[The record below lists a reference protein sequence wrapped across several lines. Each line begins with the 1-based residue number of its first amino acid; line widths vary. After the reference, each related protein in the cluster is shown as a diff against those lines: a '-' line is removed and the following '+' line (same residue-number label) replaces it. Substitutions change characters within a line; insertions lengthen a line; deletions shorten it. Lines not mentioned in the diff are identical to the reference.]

1 MLKRAEG
8 LRAASTKVEG
18 SLHVRP
24 VPGPLPRSNWLK
36 PVPNGRTYR
45 GKARHCL
52 AVRVSR
58 SPGCL
63 RLSRGTQVG
72 RQAPAPESPSPPR
85 GASPVRP
92 AERPLRAAHRRPS
105 RPSPVPGAAH
115 LSELPG
121 VPPRPRQLRAP
132 LPCSGSSPVPE
143 AAGSPL
149 PGSRGRSGR
158 GGPRSES
165 GRSRELR
172 TKPAPAPAAAPRPLC
187 PHRARRAARG
197 QAQEMTSAAAAS
209 HRGARPGPPAGLRA
223 ATPGQLGPSRDA
235 PETGP
240 FPGRRAR
247 RVSNH
252 LYEST
257 AWLWGAV
264 CTADL

>member
-63 RLSRGTQVG
+63 RLSRGSQVG

-92 AERPLRAAHRRPS
+92 AERPLRAAHRRPP
-105 RPSPVPGAAH
+105 RPAPVPGAAH

-121 VPPRPRQLRAP
+121 VPPRPRPLRAP
-132 LPCSGSSPVPE
+132 LPCSGSSPVPGGRRVS
-143 AAGSPL
+143 APGLQGSQWAWRPEVGAWKV
-149 PGSRGRSGR
+149 PG
-158 GGPRSES
+158 
-165 GRSRELR
+165 
-172 TKPAPAPAAAPRPLC
+172 AP
-187 PHRARRAARG
+187 HK
-197 QAQEMTSAAAAS
+197 
-209 HRGARPGPPAGLRA
+209 ARPGAGCSAAPAVSAPRSAGSSRPGTGNDLSSRSLPPRGAAGA
-223 ATPGQLGPSRDA
+223 AGGAARCDPRTAGTLAGCSRDWTL
-235 PETGP
+235 PRKEGP
-240 FPGRRAR
+240 ASVQPP
-247 RVSNH
+247 V
-252 LYEST
+252 
-257 AWLWGAV
+257 
-264 CTADL
+264 